1 MRWKILQEK
10 LTSFMSSANTISS
23 NVKVFWSFV
32 SDLRRKSSIP
42 SEMNFCDS
50 VSSHPGTMCNMFST
64 FFSSVYA
71 PADNGSPLTKAYD
84 TPFTFSEVSVT
95 AEANYKRLRALDAS
109 KGYCPDNITP
119 GVLKH

>member
-1 MRWKILQEK
+1 MLAEDFRSLRWKILQEK
-10 LTSFMSSANTISS
+10 PVLCRQQT
-23 NVKVFWSFV
+23 VRKELC
-32 SDLRRKSSIP
+32 DLRRKSSIP

-50 VSSHPGTMCNMFST
+50 VSSHPGTMFNMFST

-71 PADNGSPLTKAYD
+71 PADNVSPLTKAYD

-95 AEANYKRLRALDAS
+95 TEANHKRLRALDAS
-109 KGYCPDNITP
+109 KGYGPDNITP